1 MTFTVDTLVQRR
13 DESATR
19 AAGILDAA
27 ELDRRALTTVEAA
40 EHSGLVADVAALGA
54 RIEELRGEAVSAE
67 RTARA
72 RLEVGEGIGEQRTGP
87 RITGIREPATYSA
100 SSSSP
105 SFVADLYR
113 SRQGDYDAAQR
124 LQRNQAERNVEQRAL
139 GNSGGA
145 GGAGGEWSPPLFLEN
160 EGVLV
165 ARAGRVTAD
174 RCVRNPLPPNVSQ
187 INIPKITGAGTVT
200 APQTTQNT
208 IVASVDPTTA
218 FLSSGITT
226 IAGSNILS
234 LQLIQQSALGSGF
247 DKIVLQDLAADLAR
261 NVDRQVLSG
270 TGTGGQ
276 VLGLLNVVGAQA
288 VPFVQAT
295 PSVTGAG
302 GFYAKVNQAISL
314 VASARFL
321 PPDAIVMRPERW
333 SWVAASFD
341 STGRPLVSPSGNA
354 FNQISD
360 ASAVAAQG
368 PVGSMAGLPVFVDAN
383 LPLNGTSQD
392 PVIVARFADLYLWES
407 DVTLATFDAPY
418 ANSLGVLVRAH
429 GYLSAIMSRYPASI
443 AIIQGTGTAPAS
455 F

>member
-1 MTFTVDTLVQRR
+1 MTFTVDTLVLRR
-13 DESATR
+13 DEAATR
-19 AAGILDAA
+19 AASIIDGA
-27 ELDRRALTTVEAA
+27 ETERRTLTTVERA
-40 EHSGLVADVAALGA
+40 EHDGLVADVGA
-54 RIEELRGEAVSAE
+54 IGTRLEELRVAE
-67 RTARA
+67 TNAGLTARA
-72 RLEVGEGIGEQRTGP
+72 RLETGEAGQQRTGQQ
-87 RITGIREPATYSA
+87 ITGIREAATYTA
-100 SSSSP
+100 SPSSP

-113 SRQGDYDAAQR
+113 SRQGDLDAAQR
-124 LQRNQAERNVEQRAL
+124 LQRNQAERNSEQRAL
-139 GNSGGA
+139 GNTGGA
-145 GGAGGEWSPPLFLEN
+145 GGSGGEWSPPLFLEN

-165 ARAGRVTAD
+165 ARAGRITAD

-200 APQTTQNT
+200 APQSTQNS

-234 LQLIQQSALGSGF
+234 LQLIQQSAIGSGF

-270 TGTGGQ
+270 TGTAGQ
-276 VLGLLNVVGAQA
+276 VLGLLNVPGIQM
-288 VPFVQAT
+288 VPYVQAT
-295 PSVTGAG
+295 PAVTGAG
-302 GFYAKVNQAISL
+302 GLYAKVNQAISL
-314 VASARFL
+314 VASTRFL

-333 SWVAASFD
+333 SYIAASFD

-354 FNQISD
+354 FNQVAD
-360 ASAVAAQG
+360 ASSGVAAQG
-368 PVGSMAGLPVFVDAN
+368 PVGSMAGLPVFTDAN

-418 ANSLGVLVRAH
+418 ANSLGILVRAH
-429 GYLSAIMSRYPASI
+429 GYLAAIMSRYPASI
-443 AIIQGTGTAPAS
+443 AVIQGTGTAPAS

>member
-1 MTFTVDTLVQRR
+1 MTLVIDSLVQRR
-13 DESATR
+13 DQSATR
-19 AAGILDAA
+19 AASIVDGA
-27 ELDRRALTTVEAA
+27 ETERRSLTTVEAA
-40 EHSGLVADVAALGA
+40 EHTGLVADVAALGA
-54 RIEELRGEAVSAE
+54 RVEELRAAETSAGL
-67 RTARA
+67 TARA
-72 RLEVGEGIGEQRTGP
+72 RLDSGTGEQRTGP
-87 RITGIREPATYSA
+87 VISGIREPATYTA
-100 SSSSP
+100 SPSSP

-139 GNSGGA
+139 GNSGGT
-145 GGAGGEWSPPLFLEN
+145 GGSGGEWSPPLFLEN

-187 INIPKITGAGTVT
+187 INIPKITGAGTAT

-208 IVASVDPTTA
+208 VVASVDPTTA

-226 IAGSNILS
+226 IAGSNVLS

-261 NVDRQVLSG
+261 NVDKLVLSG

-288 VPFVQAT
+288 VPYVQAT

-302 GFYAKVNQAISL
+302 GFYARVNQAISL
-314 VASARFL
+314 VASARFM

-354 FNQISD
+354 FNQVAD
-360 ASAVAAQG
+360 ASGGVVAQG
-368 PVGSMAGLPVFVDAN
+368 AVGSMAGLPVFVDSN

-443 AIIQGTGTAPAS
+443 AIIQGTGTAPVTW
-455 F
+455 